1 MRFIVLLDACVLYP
15 ASLRDFIMRLAMTG
29 LFAAKWTDQ
38 IHDEWIR
45 NLLEN
50 RPELELQLARTRE
63 LMDQAIPDSLVTGY
77 ETLIDGLSLPDPDDR
92 HILAA
97 AIRCGAQIIVTFNL
111 QDFPQSAL
119 DPYGLEAMHPDV
131 FVEHQLTLHQGL
143 VITAA
148 KRHRAALTNPP
159 KTSEK
164 YLESLAAQGLVVT
177 ADRLR
182 EFIDL
187 I

>member
-15 ASLRDFIMRLAMTG
+15 ASLRDFIMRLAVTG

-45 NLLEN
+45 NLLMN
-50 RPELELQLARTRE
+50 RPELE
-63 LMDQAIPDSLVTGY
+63 
-77 ETLIDGLSLPDPDDR
+77 
-92 HILAA
+92 
-97 AIRCGAQIIVTFNL
+97 
-111 QDFPQSAL
+111 
-119 DPYGLEAMHPDV
+119 PYGLEVMHPDV

-159 KTSEK
+159 KTPEK
-164 YLESLAAQGLVVT
+164 YLETLAAQGLVVT

-182 EFIDL
+182 EFMDL